1 MVSICLPVYSYPGGS
16 KTFEGVTCSDMSM
29 SEVAADVEYFKEGA
43 HSYAF
48 LIDNTGR
55 TLMHPLL
62 PRPSEVNEAPIYLGI
77 GTLETYGPVKEVIHS
92 MMR

>member
-29 SEVAADVEYFKEGA
+29 SEVAANVEFFKEGA

-77 GTLETYGPVKEVIHS
+77 RALELNAAVKEVSQS